1 MDYGASR
8 SALKCAGRAEGLV
21 MARETGHAPEATDR
35 WLVHDLRQAVAAG
48 LLLADPPRE
57 CSGESRDDLGQRMKT
72 VRLLLE
78 SMMEMLAAHGAPAP
92 HGRPLVDIGAA
103 VGECVEAVSGGSDV
117 PVTVVALAE
126 AHAHGDGVLLRRAIR
141 NVLDNAVRAAG
152 DGGKVM
158 VALTT
163 SDSEALIEVTDD
175 GAGFGDIPSGTG
187 QGLAIVSQAMQAWRG
202 TLEILSGPDPGTTVR
217 LLVPC
222 DAFVDRS

>member
-1 MDYGASR
+1 MDYGAST
-8 SALKCAGRAEGLV
+8 SALSYACRPRGLG
-21 MARETGHAPEATDR
+21 MARENGHARGAVAR

-48 LLLADPPRE
+48 LLLADPP
-57 CSGESRDDLGQRMKT
+57 GERRGGGRDDLGQRMKT

-92 HGRPLVDIGAA
+92 QSQPLVDIAAA
-103 VGECVEAVSGGSDV
+103 VGECVEAVSRGSDV
-117 PVTVVALAE
+117 PVTVVALDE

-141 NVLDNAVRAAG
+141 NVLDNALRAAG
-152 DGGKVM
+152 DDGKVI

-163 SDSEALIEVTDD
+163 SDSQALIEVTDD
-175 GAGFGDIPSGTG
+175 GAGFGVIPSGSG
-187 QGLAIVSQAMQAWRG
+187 QGLAIVSQAMQTWRG

-222 DAFVDRS
+222 DALGDRS